1 MNDNVYALKVYLEI
15 SNRKINQE
23 YTYLV
28 NEKQYQQ
35 ITLGTTV
42 EVEFSKQIRS
52 GYVTK
57 KMEINPQNYPYQLKP
72 IVRIHENQQ
81 LNSLQQNFINWFIT
95 NYAMTF
101 NEALNIVFPK
111 KHRQVKRQK
120 QKILNLKEQK
130 LVVYKRTDTK
140 IIEERLQELN
150 QLFQIQQY
158 YKRIDL
164 LKSCQ
169 NINDY
174 QLNKAIKLA
183 YIEKVEIKQSE
194 YEKTYV
200 EYNEKVLT
208 KEQQDVIETIITSE
222 TNNFLL
228 FGEMGSGKT
237 EIFIKLF
244 SSLKDNEQML
254 IIEPNGLLKDEIAK
268 RLMKVFPNQV
278 LNYDYYATSEKV
290 YNDNLAITSGRYRI
304 VIGYHQAL
312 FNNWDNLKYVV
323 ADEAHAFNYQNQE
336 PEYNF
341 FDVMRFYQ
349 EQNPLKFI
357 AASATPSVEMYARST
372 RGYYQLLTLP
382 NAYYNQDVTIEYQ
395 KLNDYQLPLSPASL
409 IAIKDTLASGN
420 KVIILHN
427 LRGYASALEC
437 NSCKRVPKCPNCQSP
452 LNYYVENQE
461 KLRCHHCNFQVGF
474 RNFCSRCQKKGSYQP
489 IGVGIEQVQKQLKQ
503 YFAGTKIHV
512 VDADVNV
519 TTRRKILAEFNE
531 KKAQILLGTP
541 IISLGIDISDVT
553 LAIVTNVDYGLINQ
567 SVEAEEETFQ
577 LLTQFKGRIG
587 RRGEK
592 SKLLVQT
599 KYPEHYI
606 FTKYLTINYAEYLPL
621 ELQNRY
627 LLRNYPFVNYA
638 KIEILAINYN
648 DLKKHCQLIIET
660 IAGKM
665 IKEYEILEP
674 KRKKR
679 YRNEFYYQCQIIITY
694 QKEDISQIIS
704 VIKFSEQFPNN
715 IIKFNPH
722 FRR

>member
-1 MNDNVYALKVYLEI
+1 MSDNVLAVKVYLEI
-15 SNRKINQE
+15 NNRKINQD

-28 NEKQYQQ
+28 DEKQYQQ
-35 ITLGTTV
+35 ISLGTTV
-42 EVEFSKQIRS
+42 EVEFNKQVRT
-52 GYVTK
+52 GYVTA
-57 KMEINPQNYPYQLKP
+57 KMEINPKNYPYQLKK
-72 IVRIHENQQ
+72 IVQIHPNQQ
-81 LNSLQQNFINWFIT
+81 LSQMQQNFINWFII

-101 NEALNIVFPK
+101 NEALNIVFPQ

-120 QKILNLKEQK
+120 QKILNLEEQK
-130 LVVYKRTDTK
+130 LTVYKRTNVQ
-140 IIEERLQELN
+140 IEGERLQELE
-150 QLFQIQQY
+150 QLFQVQQY
-158 YKRIDL
+158 YKRTDL

-174 QLNKAIKLA
+174 QLNKAIKLN

-208 KEQQDVIETIITSE
+208 EEQQDVIETIITSKS
-222 TNNFLL
+222 NNFLL

-278 LNYDYYATSEKV
+278 LNYDYYGANEKV
-290 YNDNLAITSGRYRI
+290 YNDNLAINSGRYRI
-304 VIGYHQAL
+304 IIGYHQAL
-312 FNNWDNLKYVV
+312 FNDWLNLKYVI
-323 ADEAHAFNYQNQE
+323 ADEAHAFNYQNQD

-349 EQNPLKFI
+349 KQKPLKLI

-382 NAYYNQDVTIEYQ
+382 KAYYEQDVTIEYQ
-395 KLNDYQLPLSPASL
+395 QLTDYQLPLSPASL

-427 LRGYASALEC
+427 ARGYASALEC
-437 NSCKRVPKCPNCQSP
+437 SSCKRVPKCPNCQKP

-461 KLRCHHCNFQVGF
+461 KLRCHHCNFQVRF
-474 RNFCSRCQKKGSYQP
+474 RNYCSRCQKKDSYQP

-503 YFAGTKIHV
+503 YFSDTKIHL
-512 VDADVNV
+512 VDTDVNL
-519 TTRRKILAEFNE
+519 TNRRKILADFSE
-531 KKAQILLGTP
+531 KKAQILLGTQ
-541 IISLGIDISDVT
+541 IISLGIDVSDVT

-606 FTKYLTINYAEYLPL
+606 FTKYLTMNYNEYLPL

-627 LLRNYPFVNYA
+627 LLRNFPFVNYA
-638 KIEILAINYN
+638 KIEILAISYN
-648 DLKKHCQLIIET
+648 DLKKHCQLITET
-660 IAGKM
+660 VVGKL
-665 IKEYEILEP
+665 IKEFEVLEP
-674 KRKKR
+674 KYKKR
-679 YRNEFYYQCQIIITY
+679 YRNQFYYQCQIIITY
-694 QKEDISQIIS
+694 QKEDISQIIPL
-704 VIKFSEQFPNN
+704 IKFSEQFPNN